1 MDGPMDGWNGWAD
14 QMDGI
19 TYKWLMEEGPDEDRE
34 SRHAN
39 RHANKHA
46 TNTLPRATWN

>member
-1 MDGPMDGWNGWAD
+1 MNGPMDRWNEWAD

-19 TYKWLMEEGPDEDRE
+19 IYKRLMEEGPDEDRE

-46 TNTLPRATWN
+46 TNTLPRAT